1 VTPDLGIEVMLG
13 LGVTLVLA
21 GFVKGTIGFGLPL
34 VALSVLTQLLP
45 KEWALSLMVLPVV
58 VSNLFIGLH
67 GELFRPTLQR
77 FWPLI
82 LAVGCG
88 ILVGAWW
95 LGSMP
100 QADFLLLTGLVVI
113 AVVLLDSFK
122 LVLPVPA
129 HHERAVGLGAGLC
142 GGLLGGISTAFGP
155 PLILYFT
162 ALRLPKDQFVAA
174 IGVVW
179 TFSSLFLVAA
189 FQGSGVLNGERF
201 LWSLGACIPVGIGLW
216 LGIRLRGRIP
226 QTPFRRLVAVALI
239 LLGLNMVRRGLL
251 GS

>member
-1 VTPDLGIEVMLG
+1 MTFEIGTEVVLWVC
-13 LGVTLVLA
+13 VTLVLA

-34 VALSVLTQLLP
+34 VALSVLTQMLP
-45 KEWALSLMVLPVV
+45 KEWALALMVLPVV
-58 VSNLFIGLH
+58 FSNLFIGFQ
-67 GELFRPTLQR
+67 GAQFRPTLAR

-82 LAVGCG
+82 LAVGSG
-88 ILVGAWW
+88 ILAGSWW
-95 LGSMP
+95 LGAMP
-100 QADFLLLTGLVVI
+100 QAHFLLLTGLVVI
-113 AVVLLDSFK
+113 AVVLLDTFK

-142 GGLLGGISTAFGP
+142 GGVLGGISTAFGP

-162 ALRLPKDQFVAA
+162 ALRLPKDQFVSA

-179 TFSSLFLVAA
+179 TFSSLFLLVA

-201 LWSLGACIPVGIGLW
+201 LWSLGACAPVGIGLW

-226 QTPFRRLVAVALI
+226 QTLFRRLVAVALV
-239 LLGLNMVRRGLL
+239 LLGLNMVRRGLM